1 MIKKTLVKSTI
12 KTEIKIMEKE
22 ILQLMMIIIIPARSS
37 IMMIM
42 IILNKRIVQLLWQ
55 TLEAKN
61 REKEKEKEKKK

>member
-1 MIKKTLVKSTI
+1 
-12 KTEIKIMEKE
+12 MEKE
-22 ILQLMMIIIIPARSS
+22 ILQLMMILIITERSS

-61 REKEKEKEKKK
+61 REKEKEK